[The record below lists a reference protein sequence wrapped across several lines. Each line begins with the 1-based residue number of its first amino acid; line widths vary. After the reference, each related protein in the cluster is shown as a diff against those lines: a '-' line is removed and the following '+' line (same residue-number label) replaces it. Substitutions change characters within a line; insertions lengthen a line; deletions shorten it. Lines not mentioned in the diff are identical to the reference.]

1 MQGNEILQP
10 LIAMILVTLVVWTAL
25 YVRRI
30 RFLKAHR
37 IHAQKVSTP
46 EKVAAIIPE
55 HVQNPANNFKNLF
68 ELPVLFYVLC
78 LYLYVT
84 GSADTA
90 YVIAAWAFVALRA
103 VHSVI
108 QCTTNIVMHRF
119 AIYMAGAAALWFMV
133 LRAAWQAF

>member
-68 ELPVLFYVLC
+68 ELPVLFY
-78 LYLYVT
+78 
-84 GSADTA
+84 
-90 YVIAAWAFVALRA
+90 
-103 VHSVI
+103 
-108 QCTTNIVMHRF
+108 IVMHRF

>member
-1 MQGNEILQP
+1 MEGNAILQP

-30 RFLKAHR
+30 RFLVTHR
-37 IHAQKVSTP
+37 VDAQRVSTP
-46 EKVAAIIPE
+46 EKVAAVIPE
-55 HVQNPANNFKNLF
+55 QVQYPANNFKNLF

-90 YVIAAWAFVALRA
+90 FVIAAWAFVALRA

-119 AIYMAGAAALWFMV
+119 AVYMAGAAALWFMV
-133 LRAAWQAF
+133 LRAALQAF

>member
-1 MQGNEILQP
+1 MQGNVILQP
-10 LIAMILVTLVVWTAL
+10 LIVMILVTLVVWTAL

-30 RFLKAHR
+30 RFLVTHR
-37 IHAQKVSTP
+37 VDAQKVSTP
-46 EKVAAIIPE
+46 EKVAAVIPE
-55 HVQNPANNFKNLF
+55 HTQYPANNFKNLF

-103 VHSVI
+103 VHSLI

-119 AIYMAGAAALWFMV
+119 ATYMAGAVALWFMV
-133 LRAAWQAF
+133 LRAALQAF